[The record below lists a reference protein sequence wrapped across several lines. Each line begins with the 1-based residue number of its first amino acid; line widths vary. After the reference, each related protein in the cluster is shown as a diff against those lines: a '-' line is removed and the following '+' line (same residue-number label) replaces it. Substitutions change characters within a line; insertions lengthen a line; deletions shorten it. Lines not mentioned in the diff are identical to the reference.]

1 MEFCGR
7 KQSYKK
13 KSNKKG
19 EKTETKRCEGLICA
33 GKKEKRGRCGYQTY
47 LWINQEFMSPATGFH
62 ATIWPWPCVWPYA
75 CMPPWLRTK
84 PPWSTFFLGGY
95 IHFILVYLN
104 IIFFS
109 CCPCH
114 VATLAPCLPPP
125 PNFPH
130 HAHLLNLKFPIF
142 EHLFSLSIVACLFW
156 GIMIACASFSFQS

>member
-1 MEFCGR
+1 MWL
-7 KQSYKK
+7 
-13 KSNKKG
+13 SNILMDKPRVHVPG
-19 EKTETKRCEGLICA
+19 HRVPCNHMTMTMRMAIC
-33 GKKEKRGRCGYQTY
+33 
-47 LWINQEFMSPATGFH
+47 M
-62 ATIWPWPCVWPYA
+62 YA
-75 CMPPWLRTK
+75 PHDFAPSHHGAL
-84 PPWSTFFLGGY
+84 FLGGY